1 MGLTFRP
8 DTVPHSCF
16 LMMSLNPLRRFLSL
30 SRGIA
35 RSTEL
40 AVLLQ
45 GKLCLQKFWHRWSG
59 LNSDAEAVLGW
70 GMKANTARAW
80 ALAERLQLPFWR
92 LEDGFISYLGHPA
105 LGDRR
110 FSLIVDKT
118 GIYYDARQSSDLE
131 KLLSN
136 PVWLTPELEARSIKL
151 IDAIA
156 SHHISKYN
164 HEPVGLWQ
172 MPAESIDKPKVLV
185 VDQTFGDCSV
195 SCGMAKEESFNAM
208 LAAALQENPAAE
220 VWVKVHPDVVL
231 GTKQGYFPMEHGH
244 IKGVTDTRVKVL
256 ADQVNAQSLLPHFDK
271 VYVVTSQLG
280 FEALL
285 HDKPV
290 VCFGVPFYGGWG
302 LTDDRVRC
310 ERRVQKHSLASLF
323 AAACLLYTRYIDP
336 ETGEPCELED
346 VVELI
351 ALQRQYQRP
360 QVDRLYALGFSLW
373 KRAFVKEFAAGLAG
387 EVVFLCHHRSLSRQL
402 AKDAGNSGLLVWGR
416 KPLPRGLDAVSMPVW
431 RMEDGFIRSCGL
443 GADLRRPASL
453 VLDDRGIYYDA
464 TEPSRLEYLLN
475 TLELSPEQKQRG
487 DTLISLLLQQRI
499 SKYNL
504 AASCREPFAGA
515 KPDQRRILVTGQVDS
530 DASLKFG
537 SPVIFRNIDLLVRVR
552 QWLDEEGI
560 DAYVVYKP
568 HPDVV
573 QAGRQGHVPES
584 EALKLVD
591 RVVSDGDIFDCIS
604 QCDELHV
611 MTSQAGFEALLQNK
625 TVHCWGMPFYAG
637 WGLTFDHMVGS
648 ALDRRQRSRNLVE
661 LVYLAL
667 CEYPRYVHWQTRRF
681 TTPERVVT
689 TLARQRVLANQQ
701 VMDKG
706 WLGRKRRKVQF
717 LLEAI
722 RG

>member
-1 MGLTFRP
+1 
-8 DTVPHSCF
+8 
-16 LMMSLNPLRRFLSL
+16 MSHFLSL
-30 SRGIA
+30 SAGIA
-35 RSTEL
+35 RAPEL
-40 AVLLQ
+40 QALLQ
-45 GKLCLQKFWHRWSG
+45 GDIDLCKPWHQWLGMYRELQ
-59 LNSDAEAVLGW
+59 AVLGW
-70 GMKANTARAW
+70 GMKANTAKAS
-80 ALAERLQLPFWR
+80 ALAARLQLPLWR

-118 GIYYDARQSSDLE
+118 GIYYDATQSSDLE
-131 KLLSN
+131 NLLNN
-136 PVWLTPELEARSIKL
+136 PCWLTPELEARSVKL
-151 IDAIA
+151 IGAIA
-156 SHHISKYN
+156 SHYISKYN
-164 HEPVGLWQ
+164 HEPVDLWQ
-172 MPAESIDKPKVLV
+172 MPADSIDKPKVLV

-195 SCGMAKEESFNAM
+195 SFGMANGESFKAM
-208 LAAALQENPAAE
+208 LDAALQENPEAQ

-231 GTKQGYFPMEHGH
+231 GTKQGYFPLEHGH
-244 IKGVTDTRVKVL
+244 IKGVTDVRVKVL
-256 ADQVNAQSLLPHFDK
+256 ADKVNAQSLFPHFDK

-285 HDKPV
+285 HNKPV
-290 VCFGVPFYGGWG
+290 VCFGVPFYSGWG
-302 LTDDRVRC
+302 LTDDRVGC
-310 ERRVQKHSLASLF
+310 DRRVQKHTLASLF
-323 AAACLLYTRYIDP
+323 AAACLFYTRYIDP

-351 ALQRQYQRP
+351 ALQRQYQQP

-373 KRAFVKEFAAGLAG
+373 KRAFIKEFAAGLAG
-387 EVVFLCHHRSLSRQL
+387 EVVFLRHHRALKKQF
-402 AKDAGNSGLLVWGR
+402 AKDSGSSGLLVWGR
-416 KPLPRGLDAVSMPVW
+416 KPLPKGMDAGSMPVW

-464 TEPSRLEYLLN
+464 TVPSRLEYLLS
-475 TLELSPEQKQRG
+475 TVELSRQQKQRG
-487 DTLISLLLQQRI
+487 ESLISLLLQQRI

-504 AASCREPFAGA
+504 AAHGCELFAGA
-515 KPDQRRILVTGQVDS
+515 KPGQRRILVTGQVDS

-552 QWLDEEGI
+552 QWLDEEGV

-573 QAGRQGHVPES
+573 QAGRQGHVPDS
-584 EALKLVD
+584 EALKFVD
-591 RVVSDGDIFDCIS
+591 RVVADSDIFDGIS

-637 WGLTFDHMVGS
+637 WGLTQDHMAGG
-648 ALDRRQRSRNLVE
+648 AIDRRQRSRKLAE

-681 TTPERVVT
+681 TTPERVVK
-689 TLARQRVLANQQ
+689 TLARQRVQANQQ

-706 WLGRKRRKVQF
+706 WLGRKHRKMQF

>member
-1 MGLTFRP
+1 MHKDL
-8 DTVPHSCF
+8 D
-16 LMMSLNPLRRFLSL
+16 
-30 SRGIA
+30 
-35 RSTEL
+35 
-40 AVLLQ
+40 
-45 GKLCLQKFWHRWSG
+45 
-59 LNSDAEAVLGW
+59 AVLGW
-70 GMKANTARAW
+70 GMKSNTAKAI
-80 ALAERLQLPFWR
+80 ALAEQMQLPFWR

-118 GIYYDARQSSDLE
+118 GIYYDARQPSDLE
-131 KLLSN
+131 NLLNN
-136 PVWLTPELEARSIKL
+136 PVWLTPELEALSTNL
-151 IDAIA
+151 IDTICT
-156 SHHISKYN
+156 HHISKYN
-164 HEPVGLWQ
+164 HEPVGQWQ
-172 MPAESIDKPKVLV
+172 MSADSMGTPKVLV

-195 SCGMAKEESFNAM
+195 SCGMANGESFNAM
-208 LAAALQENPAAE
+208 LDAALQENPEAE

-231 GTKQGYFPMEHGH
+231 GTKQGYFPVEHSH
-244 IKGVTDTRVKVL
+244 IKGVTDDRVKVL
-256 ADQVNAQSLLPHFDK
+256 ADKVNAQSLFPHFDK

-285 HDKPV
+285 HNKPV
-290 VCFGVPFYGGWG
+290 VCFGVPFYSGWG
-302 LTDDRVRC
+302 LTDDRMLC
-310 ERRVQKHSLASLF
+310 ERRVQKHTLETLF

-336 ETGEPCELED
+336 ENGEPRELEE
-346 VVELI
+346 VLELV
-351 ALQRQYQRP
+351 ALQRHSHQYSQQQHTQQP
-360 QVDRLYALGFSLW
+360 QVDRLYAIGFSLW
-373 KRAFVKEFAAGLAG
+373 KRAFVKEFVAGLAG
-387 EVVFLCHHRSLSRQL
+387 EVVFVRHHRTLKKRL
-402 AKDAGNSGLLVWGR
+402 AQDTGNNGLLVWGR
-416 KPLPRGLDAVSMPVW
+416 KPLPEGFDRDSMPVW

-475 TLELSPEQKQRG
+475 TEELARQQRQRG
-487 DTLISLLLQQRI
+487 EALISLLLKQRI

-504 AASCREPFAGA
+504 AATGGSPFTDA
-515 KPDQRRILVTGQVDS
+515 KPEQRRILVTGQVDS

-552 QWLDEEGI
+552 QWLDDEGI

-584 EALKLVD
+584 DALKFTD
-591 RVVSDGDIFDCIS
+591 RVVTDSDIFDCIN

-637 WGLTFDHMVGS
+637 WGLTHDHMEGS
-648 ALDRRQRSRNLVE
+648 AIDRRRQRSRKLAE

-681 TTPERVVT
+681 TTPERVVAE
-689 TLARQRVLANQQ
+689 LSRQRAADPAYQ
-701 VMDKG
+701 DSG
-706 WLGRKRRKVQF
+706 WLGRKRRKAQF
-717 LLEAI
+717 LLEAV
-722 RG
+722 RA